1 MVTVA
6 RGAFLNHDEAFLPNY
21 LYIPAEDIP
30 EFQLAPYFGKSY
42 DFIDR
47 NLLRTN
53 VLVHCMAGI
62 SRSVTIVAAYI
73 VRKFKKTSE
82 EALGQIRRKRSI
94 INPNEG
100 FIRQLKLFSLST
112 LVEDRE

>member
-1 MVTVA
+1 MSRQHRMLRPSKVCTPQNVEHGIKAVVTVA

-53 VLVHCMAGI
+53 V
-62 SRSVTIVAAYI
+62 
-73 VRKFKKTSE
+73 
-82 EALGQIRRKRSI
+82 
-94 INPNEG
+94 
-100 FIRQLKLFSLST
+100 ST
-112 LVEDRE
+112 AVI